1 MIDDQTYNV
10 FARALAEQISCRAKG
25 IDDESARIVNVRPQE
40 HILAGFL
47 TPRSVAHPPP
57 GDLDAN
63 SEPDDLPRD
72 SAFEL
77 TSIGLE
83 WLADREALNRVDVLS
98 ASLSLN
104 VYVRCTPTF
113 DEQKRLGSWR
123 REHGGG
129 AQVQK
134 TQPVIAVWRRL
145 QIPEFSVEISVG
157 RLLSDKRQK
166 VDISPSLVLPT
177 SSVPSDIY
185 SARQVIYL
193 TEPECDSE
201 PAFTAALSRARTRA
215 FASFWKAFVDVR
227 LISVPTEPQSI
238 RVAIRVINDSPAPAK
253 AQSDFL
259 DANLYAVRLSVAVP
273 KGVHRPTIFQEL
285 PASFRYDRQMPG
297 VGINSHVCEEQNG
310 ALLQLTAESVPLT
323 ETARLEARVFPDAVP
338 TFAALGSNPIPVLE
352 ALARHMETY
361 DATQWATKLTTLSG
375 IELEDATRSRR
386 EFELEVQRFKRGLE
400 LLKNP
405 KFPAVWQA
413 FLLMNKAMQRGNTT
427 HEKWRLFQIA
437 LSYPSCRNLQPVSI
451 PARHPG

>member
-10 FARALAEQISCRAKG
+10 LARGLAEQISCRAKG
-25 IDDESARIVNVRPQE
+25 LDDESTRIVNVRPQE

-83 WLADREALNRVDVLS
+83 WLADQGAFKRVDVLS
-98 ASLSLN
+98 TSLSLN
-104 VYVRCTPTF
+104 VYVRCTPTL

-129 AQVQK
+129 AQVQR
-134 TQPVIAVWRRL
+134 TQPVIAVGRRL

-177 SSVPSDIY
+177 SSVPPDIY

-201 PAFTAALSRARTRA
+201 PAFTAPLSRARTRA
-215 FASFWKAFVDVR
+215 FA
-227 LISVPTEPQSI
+227 
-238 RVAIRVINDSPAPAK
+238 
-253 AQSDFL
+253 
-259 DANLYAVRLSVAVP
+259 
-273 KGVHRPTIFQEL
+273 
-285 PASFRYDRQMPG
+285 
-297 VGINSHVCEEQNG
+297 
-310 ALLQLTAESVPLT
+310 
-323 ETARLEARVFPDAVP
+323 
-338 TFAALGSNPIPVLE
+338 
-352 ALARHMETY
+352 
-361 DATQWATKLTTLSG
+361 
-375 IELEDATRSRR
+375 
-386 EFELEVQRFKRGLE
+386 
-400 LLKNP
+400 
-405 KFPAVWQA
+405 
-413 FLLMNKAMQRGNTT
+413 
-427 HEKWRLFQIA
+427 
-437 LSYPSCRNLQPVSI
+437 
-451 PARHPG
+451 

>member
-25 IDDESARIVNVRPQE
+25 VDDESARIVNVRPQE

-57 GDLDAN
+57 GNLNAD

-83 WLADREALNRVDVLS
+83 WLADREALRRVDVLS

-129 AQVQK
+129 VAQAQK
-134 TQPVIAVWRRL
+134 TQMVVAVWRRL

-157 RLLSDKRQK
+157 RLLSDKRQRI
-166 VDISPSLVLPT
+166 DISPSLVLP
-177 SSVPSDIY
+177 SGNVPPDVY
-185 SARQVIYL
+185 SARQVIHL
-193 TEPECDSE
+193 TESECGTE
-201 PAFTAALSRARTRA
+201 PAFTAAIIRARTRP
-215 FASFWKAFVDVR
+215 FAPFWRAFVDVR
-227 LISVPTEPQSI
+227 LISVPTEPKSI

-259 DANLYAVRLSVAVP
+259 DANLYAVRLSVAIP
-273 KGVHRPTIFQEL
+273 KEVHRPTIFQEL
-285 PASFRYDRQMPG
+285 PASFRYDRRMPG
-297 VGINSHVCEEQNG
+297 VGINSHVCEEQSG
-310 ALLQLTAESVPLT
+310 ALLQLTAESVPST
-323 ETARLEARVFPDAVP
+323 ETSRLEAREFPDAVP
-338 TFAALGSNPIPVLE
+338 TFAALGSNPTPVLE
-352 ALARHMETY
+352 ALARHMESY
-361 DATQWATKLTTLSG
+361 NATQWAKKLTTLSG
-375 IELEDATRSRR
+375 IELEDATRSRG
-386 EFELEVQRFKRGLE
+386 EFELEVHRFKRGLE
-400 LLKNP
+400 L
-405 KFPAVWQA
+405 
-413 FLLMNKAMQRGNTT
+413 
-427 HEKWRLFQIA
+427 
-437 LSYPSCRNLQPVSI
+437 
-451 PARHPG
+451 